1 MSGVTD
7 FFKEAGGLLATIAP
21 TVASAFG
28 GPLAGM
34 ATQKLIGALGLAPE
48 TTREDLE
55 KAILGAT
62 PEQLLEIKKVEQQFI
77 IDMKR
82 LDIDL
87 EKIAAGDRDSA
98 RQREIETKDNTPKVL
113 AGLIVGLYIYVQ
125 WYLLSSVIDPSMKD
139 FVLRSLGMLDAALG
153 LVLGYYFGSS
163 AGSRSKDETIHY
175 LNGKQ

>member
-98 RQREIETKDNTPKVL
+98 RQREIQTGDPTPKIL
-113 AGLIVGLYIYVQ
+113 AALIVGLYIYVQ
-125 WYLLSSVIDPSMKD
+125 YFLLSGVIDASMKD

-163 AGSRSKDETIHY
+163 AGSRSKDETIHIM
-175 LNGKQ
+175 NSNK